1 MGGGHLLCPVHTIIP
16 HKDDPVGYG
25 VPVCQVVKLSC
36 IILRYN
42 YLASSSTVLSD
53 ALSIR
58 PSSNAWATCAS
69 LPTAIAIEFLLQ

>member
-1 MGGGHLLCPVHTIIP
+1 VGGGHLLCPVHTIIP

-42 YLASSSTVLSD
+42 YPASSGSGLSD
-53 ALSIR
+53 ALSIT
-58 PSSNAWATCAS
+58 PSSNACATCAS
-69 LPTAIAIEFLLQ
+69 LPTAIAIELALQ